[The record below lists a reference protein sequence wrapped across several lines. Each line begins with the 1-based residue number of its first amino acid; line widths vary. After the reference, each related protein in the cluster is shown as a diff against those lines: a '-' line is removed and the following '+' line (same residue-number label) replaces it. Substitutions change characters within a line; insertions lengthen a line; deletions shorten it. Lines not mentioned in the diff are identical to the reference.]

1 MCICR
6 CIRKFVCFLCLIISC
21 NLNFM
26 CQKGKSN
33 FATANLLHIA
43 PQQSVLSDIKSHALY
58 LTIHLNSNASRECLG
73 SVGRI
78 EKYINQICPRNMC
91 EKYNEI
97 LYGVGFG
104 IDYFRKISPRF
115 RFRGIKNY
123 EYRERSGKYGELP
136 KTGGDIF
143 VHAKCNDHGMLFDL
157 AKSIIQNMPH
167 GCVDKF
173 EDIYGWVY
181 RDRRDLS
188 EFVDGKENPKCLDER
203 AEVAINKR
211 TGGSYAVVQKW
222 VHNMSLLQE
231 TADETK
237 EQWIGRT
244 LKDSFE
250 LIRKPNTSHVARM
263 VGSDEFKAKKKH
275 KIVRQ
280 AQPFG
285 TLSGGA
291 GLLFIAYAADTR
303 NFDFMLDRMT
313 GDSDDKIN
321 DNLMI
326 FSRCVTGNY
335 WYFPGQLEF
344 NFLVHNLPI
353 EILL

>member
-1 MCICR
+1 VFPKCWEVISMCMCR
-6 CIRKFVCFLCLIISC
+6 CIRKFVCLLCILISC
-21 NLNFM
+21 NLNLI
-26 CQKGKSN
+26 CPNAKSN
-33 FATANLLHIA
+33 FATANLLHIV
-43 PQQSVLSDIKSHALY
+43 PQRSVVSDIKSHALY

-73 SVGRI
+73 SVGKI
-78 EKYINQICPRNMC
+78 EKYISQICPRNMC

-143 VHAKCNDHGMLFDL
+143 VHAKCNDHGM
-157 AKSIIQNMPH
+157 
-167 GCVDKF
+167 
-173 EDIYGWVY
+173 
-181 RDRRDLS
+181 RDLS

-211 TGGSYAVVQKW
+211 TGGSYAIVQKW

-231 TADETK
+231 TGDETK

-291 GLLFIAYAADTR
+291 GLLFIAYAADTK

-335 WYFPGQLEF
+335 WYFPGLLEF
-344 NFLVHNLPI
+344 NLLVRNLPI
-353 EILL
+353 RILL

>member
-1 MCICR
+1 ML
-6 CIRKFVCFLCLIISC
+6 IRFVHVIRVKDMMRFYTVLVSESTIS
-21 NLNFM
+21 
-26 CQKGKSN
+26 
-33 FATANLLHIA
+33 
-43 PQQSVLSDIKSHALY
+43 
-58 LTIHLNSNASRECLG
+58 E
-73 SVGRI
+73 
-78 EKYINQICPRNMC
+78 
-91 EKYNEI
+91 
-97 LYGVGFG
+97 
-104 IDYFRKISPRF
+104 KISPGF
-115 RFRGIKNY
+115 RLRGVKNY
-123 EYRERSGKYGELP
+123 EYMKDLESSVNCLKQVVIYL
-136 KTGGDIF
+136 F
-143 VHAKCNDHGMLFDL
+143 MQNVMNHGMLFDL
-157 AKSIIQNMPH
+157 AKSIIQNMPR

-173 EDIYGWVY
+173 EDIYGWTY

-188 EFVDGKENPKCLDER
+188 EFVDGTENPKVLDER

-237 EQWIGRT
+237 EKWIGRT

>member
-136 KTGGDIF
+136 KT
-143 VHAKCNDHGMLFDL
+143 
-157 AKSIIQNMPH
+157 
-167 GCVDKF
+167 
-173 EDIYGWVY
+173 
-181 RDRRDLS
+181 
-188 EFVDGKENPKCLDER
+188 GKENPKCLDER

>member
-1 MCICR
+1 
-6 CIRKFVCFLCLIISC
+6 
-21 NLNFM
+21 M

-188 EFVDGKENPKCLDER
+188 EFVD
-203 AEVAINKR
+203 A
-211 TGGSYAVVQKW
+211 
-222 VHNMSLLQE
+222 
-231 TADETK
+231 
-237 EQWIGRT
+237 
-244 LKDSFE
+244 
-250 LIRKPNTSHVARM
+250 
-263 VGSDEFKAKKKH
+263 DEFKAKKKH